1 MIQNEQEM
9 QGLLN
14 AHHSNQNYNTRL
26 DSVIEVKIIK
36 KIKQYKPFIAHTN
49 NISASVNV

>member
-1 MIQNEQEM
+1 MMLYDQV

-14 AHHSNQNYNTRL
+14 AHHLNLEYNTPL
-26 DSVIEVKIIK
+26 DYVITVKIVK

-49 NISASVNV
+49 NISAPVNV